1 MREGSQEGRRD
12 RESERESESEIVRE
26 RQKRGKGLVKE
37 QEDRTDYVLH
47 FRTTKSD
54 ISEPHS
60 RSFANGSARKKES
73 GDGRTVREEPQAAFL
88 AIPSSRFRTLEY
100 ERQVNGA
107 WLLNKAPSVPR
118 FENAAK
124 ERKKKATFSLGYFLE
139 SKGSTSSPSTRT
151 SPGNDDRQQRYNQF
165 RNTNYRGG
173 AYILPDRLS
182 NILINGYS

>member
-1 MREGSQEGRRD
+1 M
-12 RESERESESEIVRE
+12 
-26 RQKRGKGLVKE
+26 KE

-60 RSFANGSARKKES
+60 RSSANGSARKKES
-73 GDGRTVREEPQAAFL
+73 GDGRSVREEPQAAFL
-88 AIPSSRFRTLEY
+88 TIPSSRFRTLEY

-118 FENAAK
+118 FEKAAK
-124 ERKKKATFSLGYFLE
+124 ERKKKATFSLGYLPRFRSE

-173 AYILPDRLS
+173 DIFCQADSRTS
-182 NILINGYS
+182 